1 MIEQQNAMHQPH
13 SCHRFITTPIACEPH
28 ALWCRLITQMVPPW
42 LIQFCLAV
50 LVINSAYSVKAFQT
64 VSGLVAKTG
73 ATQVPGVVIDHIP
86 GESGIYIGSPSIT
99 VLPNGEYLASHDYF
113 GPKSPQNRTAV
124 FSSRDQGKTWKKLI
138 DVEGQFWSTLF
149 VNKGSVYLMGTTAH
163 YGSAVI
169 RRSTDGG
176 RTWTDPKDKNS
187 GLLLDDGKY
196 HCAPVPVVA
205 HQGRIWRAMEDAQGP
220 GGWGSHFRALMM
232 SAPIN
237 SDLLK
242 AESWIISN
250 RLERNSEWLGGQFG
264 GWLEGNAVINPAGKI
279 VNILRVDYR
288 PTENTDEERA
298 AIIEVSADG
307 KKITFDA
314 KTDFIEFPGGCKKFT
329 IRYDRKSKLYWSL
342 TNYVPEAHRGRNSER
357 ARNTLALVSSPD
369 LRVWK
374 VRSIVLYHP
383 DTEKHAFQY
392 ADWQIEGNDL
402 IAVSRTAFDDETG
415 GAHNQHDANYMTFH
429 RFENFR
435 AQTLQ
440 SPAAREKQ
448 PLAGSSSKSVPG
460 AAPNKWSSQS

>member
-1 MIEQQNAMHQPH
+1 M
-13 SCHRFITTPIACEPH
+13 
-28 ALWCRLITQMVPPW
+28 
-42 LIQFCLAV
+42 
-50 LVINSAYSVKAFQT
+50 KAFQA
-64 VSGLVAKTG
+64 VRGLAAKSGT
-73 ATQVPGVVIDHIP
+73 TRVPGVVIDHIP
-86 GESGIYIGSPSIT
+86 GETGIYIGSPSIT

-113 GPKSPQNRTAV
+113 GPKSTQNRTAV
-124 FSSRDQGKTWKKLI
+124 FGSRDQGKTWEKRTEL
-138 DVEGQFWSTLF
+138 EGQFWSTLF

-163 YGSAVI
+163 YGSAII
-169 RRSTDGG
+169 RRSADSG

-196 HCAPVPVVA
+196 HCAPVPVVV
-205 HQGRIWRAMEDAQGP
+205 HQGRIWRAMEDALGP

-232 SAPIN
+232 SAPVD

-250 RLERNSEWLGGQFG
+250 RLERNPEWLGGKFG
-264 GWLEGNAVINPAGKI
+264 GWLEGNAVVTPAGKI
-279 VNILRVDYR
+279 VNILRADYR
-288 PTENTDEERA
+288 PTEKTDEERA

-314 KTDFIEFPGGCKKFT
+314 KTNFIKFPGGCKKFT

-369 LRVWK
+369 LKMWK

-383 DTEKHAFQY
+383 DAEKHAFQY
-392 ADWQIEGNDL
+392 ADWQIEGSDL

-429 RFENFR
+429 RFEKFR
-435 AQTLQ
+435 ALTLK
-440 SPAAREKQ
+440 SLAANER
-448 PLAGSSSKSVPG
+448 
-460 AAPNKWSSQS
+460 